1 MKKQNQKEV
10 AQENGKLQAEIQQLK
25 AEYADAQ
32 RKLNTASQT
41 QQPCCSATICE

>member
-25 AEYADAQ
+25 AEFADAQ
-32 RKLNTASQT
+32 RKLNTASQ
-41 QQPCCSATICE
+41 QPCCSATICE